1 MLKSAVRD
9 EEQVVTEALAGSG
22 RAMKPRWAKLDAA
35 QAKEPLGAAIILLL
49 IYFFLE
55 YVRPANPL
63 SMPLMISLILFGWW
77 ATLKEKIWAPQV
89 VCLYLLI
96 AVIAVMGP
104 FAVNNFSVWI
114 GFQSMVAWLA
124 CISIPMIHF
133 ANSLR
138 KIRVLVDALI
148 ALHCYLAVHALLH
161 GGFGPGGFVGDENDV
176 ALAINTMMPLAFCL
190 LLGVKTSGRKVF
202 YLMAVVIMVAG
213 VVATKS
219 RGGFLGLVAVIGYCF
234 IFSPRKK
241 MGLVIGGLLLMCGL
255 AVVPD
260 SYWEEMATINR
271 DAESDVGTGAHRK
284 NLWSVAVNM
293 FLANP
298 LFGVGLNNFPWNAG
312 DYMPVELLEKEG
324 RNYMGTAAHSVYFTI
339 LSETGAAGT
348 LVIVAI
354 IYFSVKSIRRLLAQ
368 ARKIE
373 ASTGLGDEAR
383 SNILEMKGMAY
394 GLGGGML
401 GYGVSGI
408 FLTAFVYPHFWYV
421 VALIVAVATV
431 TERMTVDAIPL
442 QPVVSKRTGRFMRTR
457 NARYDVQGND
467 QANTV

>member
-1 MLKSAVRD
+1 MQPPW
-9 EEQVVTEALAGSG
+9 E
-22 RAMKPRWAKLDAA
+22 KLDVS
-35 QAKEPLGAAIILLL
+35 QAKEPLGGAIILLL
-49 IYFFLE
+49 IYLFLE

-63 SMPLMISLILFGWW
+63 GMPLLISLILFGWW
-77 ATLKEKIWAPQV
+77 AKLKDKIWAPQV

-104 FAVNNFSVWI
+104 FAENNFSVWI

-133 ANSLR
+133 ADSHR
-138 KIRVLVDALI
+138 KIKVLVDAMI
-148 ALHCYLAVHALLH
+148 VLHGYLAVHALLH

-176 ALAINTMMPLAFCL
+176 ALAINTMIPLAFCL
-190 LLGVKTSGRKVF
+190 FLSAQTIGRKTM
-202 YLMAVVIMVAG
+202 YLAAVVIMVAG

-219 RGGFLGLVAVIGYCF
+219 RGGFLGLVAVIAYCF

-241 MGLVIGGLLLMCGL
+241 LGLAIGGVLVLLGFI
-255 AVVPD
+255 VVPD

-284 NLWSVAVNM
+284 KLWGVAFDM

-298 LFGVGLNNFPWNAG
+298 IFGVGLNNFPWNVG
-312 DYMPVELLEKEG
+312 NYMSAELLEKEG
-324 RNYMGTAAHSVYFTI
+324 RSYMGTAAHSVYFTI
-339 LSETGAAGT
+339 LSETGAAGA
-348 LVIVAI
+348 LVIAATV
-354 IYFSVKSIRRLLAQ
+354 YFSVRSIRHILAQ
-368 ARKIE
+368 ARKME
-373 ASTGLGDEAR
+373 AATTLRDDVR
-383 SNILEMKGMAY
+383 LKILEMKGIAY
-394 GLGGGML
+394 GLGGGMI

-431 TERMTVDAIPL
+431 TDRMESDTIRL
-442 QPVVSKRTGRFMRTR
+442 QPPTPHTIEKFMQKRSL
-457 NARYDVQGND
+457 A
-467 QANTV
+467 